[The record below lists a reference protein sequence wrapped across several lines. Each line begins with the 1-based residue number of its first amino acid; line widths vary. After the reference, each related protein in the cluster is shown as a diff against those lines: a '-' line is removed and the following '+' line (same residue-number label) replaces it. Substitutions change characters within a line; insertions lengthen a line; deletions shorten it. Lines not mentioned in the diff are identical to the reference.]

1 MKSKAT
7 RDEAA
12 KYLEALRRTLEKAD
26 GLDRIFEKQDYN
38 HRLVFAQDLEE
49 SDSYSEKEREKVLSK
64 AKKRLQNVKSQKITQ
79 LIGNQEDIYEG
90 IVNSHS
96 FLQDRMGNYIEKV
109 NKLVEKKEKLID
121 KMDNSDYDGKKKY
134 VSRIKNLNLMIKA
147 AEESNKA
154 LRQSIYKME
163 EAVIDNLLDEDLSE
177 VESRLEQNI
186 SPFKFVDDKKVVK
199 SKEDLNEELNRLH
212 NILNREVTNRMIT
225 LSEYRSIKEKVDK
238 VYTSLIA
245 FAFEKNILVD
255 SLENTNERI
264 KKVS

>member
-1 MKSKAT
+1 
-7 RDEAA
+7 
-12 KYLEALRRTLEKAD
+12 
-26 GLDRIFEKQDYN
+26 
-38 HRLVFAQDLEE
+38 
-49 SDSYSEKEREKVLSK
+49 
-64 AKKRLQNVKSQKITQ
+64 
-79 LIGNQEDIYEG
+79 
-90 IVNSHS
+90 
-96 FLQDRMGNYIEKV
+96 MGNYIEKV

-163 EAVIDNLLDEDLSE
+163 EAVIDNLLDEDLRE